1 MQRSWLSLG
10 CVALASWFAGTA
22 VPQSPRESNASR
34 RTTLA
39 IYQDNFGLVTER
51 RSLSERWE
59 KGKNVLRISDLP
71 ASIDPAS
78 VRFRSLTDPGTQV
91 VSQDFDFDLATNDRL
106 LEKSIGRQVVVH
118 TRGGRRYEGLLL
130 SYDARQLVLTQHLDR
145 GATFIVNRNDN
156 IGRIHFAGLPQDL
169 QSRPTLTWE
178 VNAFKPGPH
187 EIELSYRAD
196 LLRWRADYSLV
207 LNQDDATAD
216 LNGWATLENQCGATF
231 HDATVKLI
239 AGEPRAVEGKIPW
252 VAGSQAFRLARQSDP
267 SPAGNNPG
275 RSFGEYRLFELPQK
289 LTLVHQETKQRELL
303 TSPGAPIAKV
313 YVYDGARVAGKRS
326 DLQVVRG
333 YGATEPHRKVQ
344 VLVELDNQAEK
355 HLGVTLPR
363 GQWRIYKRDRDGGME
378 FLGEDLLPHSQPG
391 DKLLI
396 AVGEAFDLTGERKQ
410 LAFQTSGRFMEESF
424 EIRVRN
430 QKDEPVTVQVLEKM
444 YRTGEWTI
452 LDKSH
457 DYQQL
462 DQRTIVFPVTVE
474 AGKEAV
480 VTYQVRYQF

>member
-10 CVALASWFAGTA
+10 CVALASLLAGTA
-22 VPQSPRESNASR
+22 LPQAPRESATAP

-39 IYQDNFGLVTER
+39 IYQDNFALVTER
-51 RSLSERWE
+51 RPLSEPWE
-59 KGKNVLRISDLP
+59 KGKNVLRISDVP

-106 LEKSIGRQVVVH
+106 LEKSIGKHVVVH
-118 TRGGRRYEGLLL
+118 TRGGQRFEGLLL
-130 SYDARQLVLTQHLDR
+130 SYDARQLVLTENLER
-145 GATFIVNRNDN
+145 GATFIVNRSDN
-156 IGRIHFAGLPQDL
+156 IRRIHFAGLPQDV

-196 LLRWRADYSLV
+196 QLRWRADYSLV
-207 LNQDDATAD
+207 LSHDDASAD
-216 LNGWATLENQCGATF
+216 LNGWATLENQSGATYR
-231 HDATVKLI
+231 DAAIKLI
-239 AGEPRAVEGKIPW
+239 AGEPRVVEGKLPW
-252 VAGSQAFRLARQSDP
+252 VAGSQAYRLARQSDP
-267 SPAGNNPG
+267 SPSGNNPG
-275 RSFGEYRLFELPQK
+275 RSFGEYRLFELAQK
-289 LTLVHQETKQRELL
+289 LTLANQETKQRELL
-303 TSPGAPIAKV
+303 TSPGVPIAKV

-326 DLQVVRG
+326 ELQVVRG
-333 YGATEPHRKVQ
+333 YGATEPNRNVQ
-344 VLVELDNQAEK
+344 VLVEIENQAEK

-363 GQWRIYKRDRDGGME
+363 GKWRIYKKDRDGGVE
-378 FLGEDLLPHSQPG
+378 FLGEDLLPHSQSG

-396 AVGEAFDLTGERKQ
+396 AVGEVFDLTGERKQ
-410 LAFQTSGRFMEESF
+410 LAFQTSGRFLEESF
-424 EIRVRN
+424 EIRLRN
-430 QKDEPVTVQVLEKM
+430 QKGEPVTVQVLEKM

-457 DYQQL
+457 EYQQL
-462 DQRTIVFPVTVE
+462 DQRTIVFPVTVD
-474 AGKEAV
+474 AGKEVV